1 MPQHLDTFSP
11 HGMWPVLYAYFDA
24 NNALDQQAIHT
35 QIDQTIE
42 AGASGIV
49 ILGLATEVNRLSL
62 DEKHRF
68 IRWTSRH
75 IAGRVP
81 LAVTITGDTADAQV
95 GLADHAAE
103 HGAASLILQPPSM
116 RDKPE
121 SFYFDFFADVMQRV
135 RVPVGI
141 QNAPEYL
148 GVGLS
153 AQSLV
158 ALTTQCSAFQWLK
171 GEGPSTVTQA
181 TIERLREH
189 SSTLPVFNG
198 RGGQELIDNL
208 RAGCAGFIVAPDS
221 FDWQAAIYRAF
232 SEGDIAQAQ
241 MLYDSVLPSIVFVMQ
256 SLDALTCYGKRIAA
270 WRMGF
275 DVEHDRGIRPTS
287 FGLECARRFASALGP
302 FADQREPHAASP
314 RPA

>member
-1 MPQHLDTFSP
+1 
-11 HGMWPVLYAYFDA
+11 MWPVLYAYFDA
-24 NNALDQQAIHT
+24 NDALDRQAIHT
-35 QIDQTIE
+35 QVDATID

-62 DEKHRF
+62 EEKQRF
-68 IRWTSRH
+68 IEWTGAH

-81 LAVTITGDTADAQV
+81 FAVTVTGDTADAQLA
-95 GLADHAAE
+95 LADYAAH
-103 HGAASLILQPPSM
+103 HGASSLILQPPSV

-135 RVPVGI
+135 RVPAGI

-148 GVGLS
+148 GVGLTV
-153 AQSLV
+153 QSLV
-158 ALTTQCSAFQWLK
+158 ALGAQCGQFQWLK
-171 GEGPSTVTQA
+171 GEGPATIIHS

-189 SSTLPVFNG
+189 RSALPVFNG

-208 RAGCAGFIVAPDS
+208 RAGCAGLIVAPDS
-221 FDWQAAIYRAF
+221 FDWQAAIYRIF
-232 SEGDIAQAQ
+232 MEDDQVNAQA
-241 MLYDSVLPSIVFVMQ
+241 LYERILPSIVFVMQ

-275 DVEHDRGIRPTS
+275 DVEHDRGMRPTA
-287 FGLECARRFASALGP
+287 FGLSCARRFAAALGP
-302 FADQREPHAASP
+302 FADQRNTA
-314 RPA
+314 R